1 MLIIFFGVKL
11 VLNYYQNLATK
22 DIYKYF
28 FHINY
33 NQFNIPKQLQHII
46 IIVTIIA
53 VPMGHMDVNY
63 TYSLSMQLYIEVLVQ
78 QIINFITCNCF
89 STIIVNTN
97 LYQYKILLN
106 LYSES

>member
-1 MLIIFFGVKL
+1 ITIKIW
-11 VLNYYQNLATK
+11 QPK
-22 DIYKYF
+22 IYTNIF

-53 VPMGHMDVNY
+53 VPMGHMDVNHTY
-63 TYSLSMQLYIEVLVQ
+63 TLSMQLYIEVLVQ

-97 LYQYKILLN
+97 LYQYKILLD

>member
-1 MLIIFFGVKL
+1 MLIIFFL
-11 VLNYYQNLATK
+11 VLNWHWITIKIWQPK
-22 DIYKYF
+22 IYTL
-28 FHINY
+28 
-33 NQFNIPKQLQHII
+33 QSNIPKQLQHII

-53 VPMGHMDVNY
+53 VPMGHMDVNH
-63 TYSLSMQLYIEVLVQ
+63 TYSLSIQLYIEVLVQ

-97 LYQYKILLN
+97 LYQYKILLD